1 MPWQYLALM
10 SKFTH
15 VVWCGHTVH
24 AMWYVWA
31 CPLVV
36 GVSIMSLLLFQ
47 PMCMAAM
54 GAFVHYYD
62 NSTGSS
68 DSHA

>member
-1 MPWQYLALM
+1 MAI
-10 SKFTH
+10 SCFNVKVH
-15 VVWCGHTVH
+15 ACGVVWSHSTCNV
-24 AMWYVWA
+24 V
-31 CPLVV
+31 CV
-36 GVSIMSLLLFQ
+36 GVSISSLLLFQ